1 MEDSHRE
8 FMQHIASLKE
18 QITEKKRAKSQRL
31 LRELQHDFPALAAI
45 VRDEAERRGL

>member
-1 MEDSHRE
+1 
-8 FMQHIASLKE
+8 MQHIASLRE

-31 LRELQHDFPALAAI
+31 LMNLQHDIPALATI